1 LILKFRERKPKE
13 SDKDPYLRSNKHT
26 SQPEPPNS
34 LLEAERIV
42 PLYKRLGAEFIG
54 TFALVFAAVGS
65 DISNSLAGNE
75 FGKFAV
81 AAVPGLVIMAMIYG
95 LDKISG
101 AYFNPA
107 VSIGFTISKHLKRK
121 DLLMYI
127 AVQII
132 GSVIASLV
140 VIAAIGQSGN
150 VGLTLPKGGGGWY
163 HAFVLE
169 VVLTFLLMLVSI
181 SLKEDKVTGY
191 KNFGGIAIGAT
202 IVLADII
209 GMSISGASM
218 NPARSFGPAIVFG
231 NLSFNWIYWIAPII
245 GSLVAVYSFKL
256 VKSNPF
262 YKHSSE
268 IKEGK

>member
-1 LILKFRERKPKE
+1 MKFREREPKE
-13 SDKDPYLRSNKHT
+13 SDKDPYLRSKKLK
-26 SQPEPPNS
+26 PGPPNS

-107 VSIGFTISKHLKRK
+107 VSIGFTITKHLKQK

-127 AVQII
+127 AVQIV
-132 GSVIASLV
+132 GSIIASLV
-140 VIAAIGQSGN
+140 VMAVIGKSGN
-150 VGLTLPKGGGGWY
+150 VGLTLPNDSDHWY

-181 SLKEDKVTGY
+181 SMKEDKVTGY
-191 KNFGGIAIGAT
+191 KNFGGIAIAAT

-209 GMSISGASM
+209 GMNISGASM

-231 NLSFNWIYWIAPII
+231 NLDYNWIYWIAPII
-245 GSLVAVYSFKL
+245 GSLIAIYSFKL
-256 VKSNPF
+256 VKSGPF
-262 YKHSSE
+262 YKHSKE
-268 IKEGK
+268 IKEEG